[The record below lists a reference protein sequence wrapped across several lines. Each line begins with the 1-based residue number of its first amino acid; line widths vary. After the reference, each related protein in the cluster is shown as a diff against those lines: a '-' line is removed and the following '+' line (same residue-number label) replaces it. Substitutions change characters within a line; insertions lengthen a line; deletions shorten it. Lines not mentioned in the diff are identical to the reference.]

1 MFCMVVFAVAAAAA
15 LPLQEETTV
24 TLPKSEGYK
33 RYSYH
38 ESTYVGEKDG
48 VVYKKQRI
56 EEKKESH
63 K

>member
-1 MFCMVVFAVAAAAA
+1 MFCMVVFAVAAAA
-15 LPLQEETTV
+15 LPLQGETTV

-56 EEKKESH
+56 EEKKE
-63 K
+63 